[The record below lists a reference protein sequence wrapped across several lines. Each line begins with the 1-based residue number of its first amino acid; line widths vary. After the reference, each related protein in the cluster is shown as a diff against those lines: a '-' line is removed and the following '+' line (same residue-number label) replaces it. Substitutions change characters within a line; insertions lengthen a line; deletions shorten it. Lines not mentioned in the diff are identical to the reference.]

1 MKIAIAQI
9 NPHVGDIPA
18 NTEAILES
26 LKRAEADGADIL
38 VCPEL
43 CLCGY
48 PPKDLLM
55 RGGFVDAIAEA
66 NKKVIA
72 ATKKTALVFGTV
84 TRNTGETGKPLFNS
98 AVCARDGKAI
108 HIQPKRLL
116 PTCDVYD
123 ESRYFAPGDASEPFE
138 FAGSTIGLTVC
149 EDAWTEPFEGRDLY
163 DCDPVSDLAAAG
175 AKIIINVS
183 ASPFCVGK
191 VNYRYD
197 LFSRKAKQHGVTM
210 ILANQ
215 VGGNDD
221 LIFDGSS
228 MVVGADG
235 TLQCFIPSFESKYK
249 LIDLD
254 STAPVDLPQADD
266 VTSVHDALTLGVR
279 DYLKKCG
286 FKKTVIGLSGG
297 IDSAVTAAIA
307 VRALGAENVLALGMP
322 GPFSSKGSIND
333 ARTLAENL
341 GIEYKVLP
349 ITHIYNAYMKIL
361 SHEIIER
368 EGDTTGENIQ
378 ARIRGN
384 LLMAVS
390 NNTGAL
396 VLSTGNKSEISVGYC
411 TLYGDM
417 AGGLAVLSDV
427 PKMMVYELAKKI
439 NANGEIIPANTITK
453 PPSAELKP
461 DQTDQDSLPPYEIL
475 DKIIHAYV
483 EESRSIDEIAKS
495 GHDRGLV
502 GDVARR
508 IDRSEFK
515 RKQMPPGLKVMPRAY
530 GSGWRM
536 PIAQGWS

>member
-1 MKIAIAQI
+1 MKIAIAQL
-9 NPHVGDIPA
+9 NPRVGDIRA
-18 NTEAILES
+18 NTDAVLES
-26 LKRAEADGADIL
+26 LKCAEADGADIL

-72 ATKKTALVFGTV
+72 ATKTTALVFGSV

-98 AVCARDGKAI
+98 AIMARDGKII
-108 HIQPKRLL
+108 HDQPKRLL
-116 PTCDVYD
+116 PTYDVFD
-123 ESRYFAPGDASEPFE
+123 EGRYFAPGDTSEPFE
-138 FAGSTIGLTVC
+138 FAGSTIGLTIC
-149 EDAWTEPFEGRDLY
+149 EDAWTEPIEGRDLY
-163 DCDPVSDLAAAG
+163 DCDPVAELAAAG

-191 VNYRYD
+191 VEYRYG
-197 LFSRKAKQHGVTM
+197 LFSRKAKQNGVTM
-210 ILANQ
+210 VLASQ

-228 MVVGADG
+228 MIVGEDG
-235 TLQCFIPSFESKYK
+235 SLRCLVPSFESRYE
-249 LIDLD
+249 LVDLD
-254 STAPVDLPQADD
+254 SSATALLPRLDD
-266 VTSVHDALTLGVR
+266 VTSVLDALTLGVK

-286 FKKTVIGLSGG
+286 FKKAVIGLSGG

-307 VRALGAENVLALGMP
+307 SRALGPENITALGMP
-322 GPFSSKGSIND
+322 GPFSSQDSVDD
-333 ARTLAENL
+333 AEALAENL
-341 GIEYKVLP
+341 GIEFRIMP
-349 ITHIYNAYMKIL
+349 INPVYDAYIKTL
-361 SHEIIER
+361 SGTIVER
-368 EGDTTGENIQ
+368 DGDTTRENIQ

-396 VLSTGNKSEISVGYC
+396 VLTTGNKSEVSVGYC

-417 AGGLAVLSDV
+417 SGGLAVISDV

-439 NANGEIIPANTITK
+439 NADSKIIPRNTIMK

-475 DKIIHAYV
+475 DEIIHAYV

-495 GHDRGLV
+495 GHDRKLV
-502 GDVARR
+502 EEIARK
-508 IDRSEFK
+508 IDGSEFK
-515 RKQMPPGLKVMPRAY
+515 RKQLPPGLKVMPRAY

-536 PIAQGWS
+536 PIAQGWR